1 MRLALYLD
9 SIQQTPNVSGNN
21 YREYV
26 VNLSRQLEQ
35 LAPEQRK
42 HAKRLGRMRIR
53 ECGDL
58 NAAASHLVPVPAKK
72 ILMELAFE
80 KRREKAR
87 RRALGARSGDMTF
100 PNGPGRRRKWPKRYV
115 SLSEIPCWIH
125 IPARFNQASGTLGHR
140 KTPKNST
147 KISIPFRRSNMN
159 SDISLAAQL
168 GWKIFPLLHS
178 SRFAVRQPL
187 PARGHRQ

>member
-58 NAAASHLVPVPAKK
+58 NAAASHLVPVPAKTRR
-72 ILMELAFE
+72 LELAFQ
-80 KRREKAR
+80 KRREKASR
-87 RRALGARSGDMTF
+87 WPPETPACPRCKVRGYDIPKRPWPSQEMAEAVRLSFRDPLLDTYPCPVQPGFWHLGAQKNTEE
-100 PNGPGRRRKWPKRYV
+100 
-115 SLSEIPCWIH
+115 L
-125 IPARFNQASGTLGHR
+125 NQ
-140 KTPKNST
+140 N
-147 KISIPFRRSNMN
+147 INPF
-159 SDISLAAQL
+159 
-168 GWKIFPLLHS
+168 
-178 SRFAVRQPL
+178 
-187 PARGHRQ
+187 

>member
-9 SIQQTPNVSGNN
+9 SIQLTPNVSGKN

-42 HAKRLGRMRIR
+42 EGKRRGRMRIR

-58 NAAASHLVPVPAKK
+58 DAAASHLAPVPTKK

-80 KRREKAR
+80 KRREAACRWPPETPACPRCKVR
-87 RRALGARSGDMTF
+87 GYDI
-100 PNGPGRRRKWPKRYV
+100 PKR
-115 SLSEIPCWIH
+115 SWPSQEM
-125 IPARFNQASGTLGHR
+125 AE
-140 KTPKNST
+140 
-147 KISIPFRRSNMN
+147 
-159 SDISLAAQL
+159 
-168 GWKIFPLLHS
+168 
-178 SRFAVRQPL
+178 AVRLTLRDPL
-187 PARGHRQ
+187 MDTYPCPVQSGFWHARP